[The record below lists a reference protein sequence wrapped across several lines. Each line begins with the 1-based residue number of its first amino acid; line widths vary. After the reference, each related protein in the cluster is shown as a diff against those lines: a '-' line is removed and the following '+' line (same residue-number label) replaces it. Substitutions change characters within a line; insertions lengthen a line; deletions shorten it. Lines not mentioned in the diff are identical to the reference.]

1 MAIEFARLQY
11 VSRSTG
17 GNACLKGAYNE
28 RSKIVCNR
36 SGQSYSFAHK
46 GDNVHHEILLPEGVD
61 SKFKHSALL
70 WNEVE
75 WAEKRQ
81 NSQVAKEMVLA
92 LPDDVQLTLEDRITL
107 ARQFVQENFVEKGL
121 AAQLDIHAPHEGE
134 RNWHAH
140 VLMTT
145 RRFTSDGKALGQK
158 ARDLDAEVRKGFIVE
173 GEIWGEKW
181 RECQNAYFK
190 KKGYALEVDEVGL
203 LPQPHLGPVRM
214 RSLTGESDLRLR
226 AEFIQQANEQLAR
239 DPSAILEFLTRNKAT
254 FTERDMDLF
263 LKKHVDEGDREGV
276 KTGILGHPSL
286 LQLHD
291 RSKPTA
297 ETGWQTRKD
306 LFTTTSVREEEKKI
320 VGYADLIHSR
330 NALKTGSRAEKSTLG
345 VYGLTPEQK
354 EACRASIGRKVGFE
368 ESGLVIIQGRAGTGK
383 SYTLSAIRDAYER
396 DKRPVMGLAPT
407 NTVVQDLKTDAG
419 FREAKTVHKM
429 LFDHKNGRDSLPRG
443 GVLIVDEAGMLSNET
458 MTELLHTA
466 YQTHSKVILVGD
478 DRQLASVSRGG
489 MFGYLAERYGSLE
502 LTEIRRQ
509 EVDWQKDVSRS
520 LSEGDTRVALTL
532 LEAHGRV
539 NWYDDEQ
546 SATRGLVE
554 LWGRHHE
561 ADPKK
566 GQLIITHTNSKVYQI
581 NQMIRQHLKETGSLG
596 EVEYECLTAFSKSW
610 DRSRFSEGDRIQFTQ
625 TDKRLGIN
633 NGIMGTLQ
641 EVRETE
647 GQSLGEPKGYE
658 FVVKQDNGQE
668 VRFDPSAFHG
678 FTWGYASTVYKA
690 QGKTKPLVYVY
701 HEGQGS
707 QSLSY
712 VALTR
717 QKEDLYLFTSRSTT
731 KDLDQLT
738 KQMSREEGKES
749 SLRYATRDEIALEAT
764 RQDARLNPWMQ
775 PEREGKISSFFKQT
789 VGGKVKE
796 LTEEVSVRAKEYWNR
811 GELSYVPESIREIK
825 VEETKERRPGER
837 LEFNRLDSFHRERS
851 LTQMECD
858 RVQLEKRRSVYWQE
872 VANPGV
878 KRCTPALDRAEALFE
893 KRQREI
899 ERKRRKARERSRG
912 LEFDF

>member
-1 MAIEFARLQY
+1 
-11 VSRSTG
+11 
-17 GNACLKGAYNE
+17 
-28 RSKIVCNR
+28 
-36 SGQSYSFAHK
+36 
-46 GDNVHHEILLPEGVD
+46 
-61 SKFKHSALL
+61 
-70 WNEVE
+70 
-75 WAEKRQ
+75 
-81 NSQVAKEMVLA
+81 MVLA
-92 LPDDVQLTLEDRITL
+92 LPDDAQITLEDRVTL
-107 ARQFVQENFVEKGL
+107 ARQFVQENFVDRGL

-145 RRFTSDGKALGQK
+145 RRFTPDGHALGQK

-214 RSLTGESDLRLR
+214 RSLTGESDLKLR
-226 AEFIQQANEQLAR
+226 AEFIQKANEQLAR
-239 DPSAILEFLTRNKAT
+239 DPSAILGFLTRDKAT

-263 LKKHVDEGDREGV
+263 LKKHVDEEDRNGV
-276 KTGILGHPSL
+276 KKEVLGHPSL
-286 LQLHD
+286 SQLHD
-291 RSKPTA
+291 RSKPIG
-297 ETGWQTRKD
+297 ETEKD
-306 LFTTTSVREEEKKI
+306 LFTTTTVREEEKKI
-320 VGYADLIHSR
+320 EGYADLIHSR
-330 NALKTGSRAEKSTLG
+330 NALKTGSRASTSTLG
-345 VYGLTPEQK
+345 VYGLTPEQ
-354 EACRASIGRKVGFE
+354 ENACMASIGRKVGFE

-396 DKRPVMGLAPT
+396 EKRPVMGLAPT

-419 FREAKTVHKM
+419 FSEAKTVHKM

-443 GVLIVDEAGMLSNET
+443 GVLIVDEASMLGNET
-458 MTELLHTA
+458 MTELLHAA

-489 MFGYLAERYGSLE
+489 MFGYLAERYGALE
-502 LTEIRRQ
+502 LTDIRRQ
-509 EVDWQKDVSRS
+509 EVEWQKDVSRS
-520 LSEGDTRVALTL
+520 LSEGDTRGALTL

-539 NWYDDEQ
+539 NWYEDEKT
-546 SATRGLVE
+546 ATSGLVE

-561 ADPKK
+561 ADPDK
-566 GQLIITHTNSKVYQI
+566 GQLIITHTNSKVYEL
-581 NQMIRQHLKETGSLG
+581 NQKIRRHLKETGTLG
-596 EVEYECLTAFSKSW
+596 EVEYECLTAVSKDW
-610 DRSRFSEGDRIQFTQ
+610 YRSRFSEGDRIQFTQ
-625 TDKRLGIN
+625 TDKKLGIS

-647 GQSLGEPKGYE
+647 GQGLGLSKESSPGSSKGYE

-668 VRFDPSAFHG
+668 VRFDPSEFHG
-678 FTWGYASTVYKA
+678 FTLGYASTVYKA

-707 QSLSY
+707 RSLSY

-717 QKEDLYLFTSRSTT
+717 QKEDLHLFTSRSTT

-738 KQMSREEGKES
+738 KQMSREEGKGS
-749 SLRYATRDEIALEAT
+749 SLRYATRDEI
-764 RQDARLNPWMQ
+764 RQEVSRRITDLNPWMQ
-775 PEREGKISSFFKQT
+775 PQPEGKIASFFKRT

-796 LTEEVSVRAKEYWNR
+796 LGEEVSVRAKEYWNR
-811 GELSYVPESIREIK
+811 GELGYVPESIREIK
-825 VEETKERRPGER
+825 VEEMPERRPGER
-837 LEFNRLDSFHRERS
+837 LEFIRLEPFNREKS

-858 RVQLEKRRSVYWQE
+858 RVQLEQRRSAYRQE
-872 VANPGV
+872 VDNPGV

-893 KRQREI
+893 QRQREI
-899 ERKRRKARERSRG
+899 ERERRRARERSRG